1 MLAART
7 SEGAEI
13 VSDKQILNRAMQ
25 GSVEISE
32 VYRYLDASLL
42 EDMLYKEYK
51 PIHSAIYEYYT
62 RHKRPPSF
70 DILENLLNE
79 VGDDADSLDEIKNSE
94 CEDSEIGYYIDQIK
108 SRYNKFI
115 IKKLSTYLSND
126 FEDIDDANSE
136 LKKIYSKTEKIYGS
150 NIFSEGDLSQST
162 DERFNDYKFTKENPD
177 AVKGVFSGYRELDE
191 YTYGI
196 KNSEMLV
203 IGGLSSSGKSLLMLN
218 MAINAWL
225 GSNNPT
231 GTPQE
236 FDDGKNVVF
245 FTLEMSKRQVEQ
257 RIDANLAKLDHRRLM
272 RGKLDKEE
280 EASWGKSLSFQ
291 KKYNKSFHIVD
302 MPRGSKVMELEAK
315 YESLLGSFKPDAV
328 YVDYLN
334 IMSPNSGKNGIDWQ
348 DVGKVAE
355 ELAEFCRNR
364 NIPMTTA
371 AQRKAKDMSKGG
383 KSFKD
388 NKIDI
393 EDLGRSKMIGDNA
406 NIVFIIEQRSEEHL
420 REDIPIHIVKN
431 RDGPKGKV
439 VLKKEFDKSRI
450 VSFPDDWAGN
460 LGDEN
465 EI

>member
-1 MLAART
+1 
-7 SEGAEI
+7 
-13 VSDKQILNRAMQ
+13 VSDKVILNRMMQ
-25 GSVEISE
+25 GAVEISE
-32 VYRYLDASLL
+32 VYRYVDASLL
-42 EDMLYKEYK
+42 GDMFYKEYK
-51 PIHSAIYEYYT
+51 TIHSAIHGYYT

-70 DILENLLNE
+70 DILKKILDDL
-79 VGDDADSLDEIKNSE
+79 GDDYDALDDIKSKV
-94 CEDSEIGYYIDQIK
+94 CEDSEIGYYLDLIR

-115 IKKLSTYLSND
+115 IQKLSSYLSND
-126 FEDIDDANSE
+126 FEDIEDANSE

-150 NIFSEGDLSQST
+150 NVFSEGDLSQSA

-225 GSNNPT
+225 GSNGPIDE
-231 GTPQE
+231 GE
-236 FDDGKNVVF
+236 ESGDGKNIVF
-245 FTLEMSKRQVEQ
+245 FTLEMSKKQVEQ
-257 RIDANLAKLDHRRLM
+257 RIDANLAEIDHRRLI
-272 RGKLDKEE
+272 RGKLDKDEE
-280 EASWGKSLSFQ
+280 SNWGRSLSFQ
-291 KKYNKSFHIVD
+291 KKYDKFFHIID

-334 IMSPNSGKNGIDWQ
+334 IMSPNSGKAGIDWQ
-348 DVGKVAE
+348 DVGRVSE

-371 AQRKAKDMSKGG
+371 AQRKAKDMSKGA

-406 NIVFIIEQRSEEHL
+406 NIVLIIEQRNEEHL

-450 VSFPDDWAGN
+450 VSFPDNWAGKI
-460 LGDEN
+460 GDEN